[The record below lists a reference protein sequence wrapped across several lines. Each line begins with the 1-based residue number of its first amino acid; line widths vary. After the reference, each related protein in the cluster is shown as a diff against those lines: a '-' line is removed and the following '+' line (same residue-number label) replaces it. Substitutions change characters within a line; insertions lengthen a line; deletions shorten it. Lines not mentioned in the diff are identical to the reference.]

1 MGSGE
6 SNLPG
11 PFFANTVGKVRADV
25 KILGTDLTGATSVSF
40 HGTAAGFA
48 VVSPSLITVTV
59 LAGRD

>member
-1 MGSGE
+1 
-6 SNLPG
+6 
-11 PFFANTVGKVRADV
+11 VRADV